1 MKILNPFFISSMV
14 VFVGCSQQ
22 NKNTET
28 NKAGTEVT
36 QKAITFAD
44 FKKIKGVDN
53 VQNVPFQ
60 LFTKLDSVQ
69 FFVTPGRDAA

>member
-36 QKAITFAD
+36 QK
-44 FKKIKGVDN
+44 
-53 VQNVPFQ
+53 P
-60 LFTKLDSVQ
+60 
-69 FFVTPGRDAA
+69 